1 MAWHRLDFCPSHC
14 NWKIF
19 ALAAAAAQRDR
30 NALAIKLPLTPGTH
44 FAECMCVCVSPSDRF
59 KRLNFERF
67 RARSC
72 QQQAHPIAISQGAR
86 EKLSEKLR
94 GTRTRNQFK
103 TAKDRKEKIRRELEA
118 VRGVRGCSLDV
129 NTDHAQ
135 LLERRLQQ
143 INLPSVFCSNPKVN
157 PSGDTLKE

>member
-1 MAWHRLDFCPSHC
+1 MWDECEWSVCGSVGVAWHRLDFCPNHC

-44 FAECMCVCVSPSDRF
+44 FAECVCVYVTLSDRF

-67 RARSC
+67 CARSC

-86 EKLSEKLR
+86 EKLSKKKLR

-103 TAKDRKEKIRRELEA
+103 TAKDRKEKIRGE
-118 VRGVRGCSLDV
+118 G
-129 NTDHAQ
+129 
-135 LLERRLQQ
+135 
-143 INLPSVFCSNPKVN
+143 
-157 PSGDTLKE
+157 

>member
-1 MAWHRLDFCPSHC
+1 MRECDVAWHRLDFCPSHC

-103 TAKDRKEKIRRELEA
+103 TAKDRKEKIRGEQEA

-135 LLERRLQQ
+135 LLERRL
-143 INLPSVFCSNPKVN
+143 
-157 PSGDTLKE
+157 